1 MVGSIVGTNNPLK
14 GEVMG
19 SVNVN
24 RCLENGKVLNT
35 IIMQTIRTAVAEH
48 IERRVKGLLDV
59 RSTVRIASLHRLV
72 RHQVIMTNVP
82 RDEWSADTWIY
93 VETCLDN
100 MPDGHANACYKQAAL
115 DYANKRLERLAYE

>member
-1 MVGSIVGTNNPLK
+1 M
-14 GEVMG
+14 E

-35 IIMQTIRTAVAEH
+35 IIMQTIRTAMAEY

-59 RSTVRIASLHRLV
+59 SSKLRIASLHRLV

-93 VETCLDN
+93 VEMALDN
-100 MPDGHANACYKQAAL
+100 MPDDHVNACYKQAAL
-115 DYANKRLERLAYE
+115 DYTNKRLERVAYD